1 MNYIYMNMK
10 SMKKKNDDQILIRS
24 ILGVDKFLMLNLN
37 LIKIVGLNESVILTY
52 ILDKLEHTLSWDKD
66 VIDTGIV
73 VFRRDIEN
81 KFGLSDYQQRKV
93 ERNLITKELLTIT
106 ATFDGLNTY
115 NIYKVDLEKLFDE
128 LNSVENNK

>member
-1 MNYIYMNMK
+1 MK
-10 SMKKKNDDQILIRS
+10 TMKKKNDDQILIRS

-37 LIKIVGLNESVILTY
+37 LIKIVGLNESVVLTY
-52 ILDKLEHTLSWDKD
+52 ILDKLEHTLTWNKD
-66 VIDTGIV
+66 AIDNGII

-93 ERNLITKELLTIT
+93 ERVLIIKEILSIT

-115 NIYKVDLEKLFDE
+115 NTYRVDLEKLFDE
-128 LNSVENNK
+128 LNSVEKDK

>member
-1 MNYIYMNMK
+1 MK
-10 SMKKKNDDQILIRS
+10 NMKKKNNNQILIRS

-37 LIKIVGLNESVILTY
+37 LIKIVGLNEAVILTY
-52 ILDKLEHTLSWDKD
+52 ILDKLEHTLSWDND
-66 VIDTGIV
+66 VIDNGIV

-93 ERNLITKELLTIT
+93 EKNLITKELLNIT

-115 NIYKVDLEKLFDE
+115 NIYKIDLDKLCEELSIIEKD
-128 LNSVENNK
+128 K

>member
-1 MNYIYMNMK
+1 MK
-10 SMKKKNDDQILIRS
+10 TIKKKNDDQILIRS

-37 LIKIVGLNESVILTY
+37 LIKIVGLNESVVLTY
-52 ILDKLEHTLSWDKD
+52 ILDKLEHTLTWNKD
-66 VIDTGIV
+66 AIDNGII

-93 ERNLITKELLTIT
+93 EKTLITKELLSIT

-115 NIYKVDLEKLFDE
+115 NTYRVDLEKLFDE
-128 LNSVENNK
+128 LSSVEKDK

>member
-1 MNYIYMNMK
+1 MNMK

>member
-1 MNYIYMNMK
+1 MK
-10 SMKKKNDDQILIRS
+10 TMKKKNDDQILIRS

-37 LIKIVGLNESVILTY
+37 LIKIVGLNESVVLTY
-52 ILDKLEHTLSWDKD
+52 ILDKLEHTLTWNKD
-66 VIDTGIV
+66 AIDNGII

-93 ERNLITKELLTIT
+93 ERVLIIKEILSIT

-115 NIYKVDLEKLFDE
+115 NTYRVDLEKLFDE
-128 LNSVENNK
+128 LSSVEKDK

>member
-1 MNYIYMNMK
+1 MK
-10 SMKKKNDDQILIRS
+10 TMKKKNEDQLLIRN

-37 LIKIVGLNESVILTY
+37 LIKIVGLNESVVLTY

-66 VIDTGIV
+66 VLDTGIV

-81 KFGLSDYQQRKV
+81 RFGLSDYQQRKV
-93 ERNLITKELLTIT
+93 EKNLILKEVLSIS

-115 NIYKVDLEKLFDE
+115 NIYKVDLEKLFE
-128 LNSVENNK
+128 QLTSVEKDV

>member
-1 MNYIYMNMK
+1 MK

-37 LIKIVGLNESVILTY
+37 LIKIVGLNESVVLTY
-52 ILDKLEHTLSWDKD
+52 ILDKLEHTLTWDKD
-66 VIDTGIV
+66 AIDNGIV
-73 VFRRDIEN
+73 IFRRDIDN

-93 ERNLITKELLTIT
+93 EKNLITKELLSIS

-115 NIYKVDLEKLFDE
+115 NIYRVDLEKLFE
-128 LNSVENNK
+128 QLSSVEKDK

>member
-1 MNYIYMNMK
+1 MK
-10 SMKKKNDDQILIRS
+10 TMKKKNDDQILIRS

-37 LIKIVGLNESVILTY
+37 LIKIVGLNESVVLTY
-52 ILDKLEHTLSWDKD
+52 ILDKLEHTLNWDKD
-66 VIDTGIV
+66 AIDNGIV

-93 ERNLITKELLTIT
+93 ERNLIIKELLNIT

-115 NIYKVDLEKLFDE
+115 NTYRIDLEKLFE
-128 LNSVENNK
+128 QLTIVEKNK